1 MSVALPTIASSG
13 LAAAQARLDASANN
27 IANVA
32 TPNYRPQAVAQ
43 TARAEGGVDTQ
54 LRQLD
59 AQSADGASTSRLEE
73 DLVNQKVALYNFQ
86 ANVLTLKAEGSMVG
100 SLLDCTA

>member
-1 MSVALPTIASSG
+1 VAWTRCASSTPK
-13 LAAAQARLDASANN
+13 AR
-27 IANVA
+27 
-32 TPNYRPQAVAQ
+32 
-43 TARAEGGVDTQ
+43 TAPAPP
-54 LRQLD
+54 
-59 AQSADGASTSRLEE
+59 RLEE

>member
-1 MSVALPTIASSG
+1 MSTLPTLASSG

-32 TPNYRPQAVAQ
+32 TPSYRREDVVQS
-43 TARAEGGVDTQ
+43 TRATGGVDAS

-59 AQSADGASTSRLEE
+59 PQGDQGASSSQLTQ
-73 DLVNQKVALYNFQ
+73 DVVNQQVALYNFQ
-86 ANVLTLKAEGSMVG
+86 SQVLTLKTEGSMVG

>member
-1 MSVALPTIASSG
+1 MSTLPTLASSG

-32 TPNYRPQAVAQ
+32 TPSYRREDVVQS
-43 TARAEGGVDTQ
+43 TRATGGVDAS

-59 AQSADGASTSRLEE
+59 AQGDEGASTAQLTQ
-73 DLVNQKVALYNFQ
+73 DVVNRQVALYNFQ
-86 ANVLTLKAEGSMVG
+86 SQVLTLKTEGSMVG

>member
-1 MSVALPTIASSG
+1 MSTLPTLASSG

-27 IANVA
+27 IANVPTPSYRREDVVQSTRA
-32 TPNYRPQAVAQ
+32 T
-43 TARAEGGVDTQ
+43 GGVDAQ

-59 AQSADGASTSRLEE
+59 AQGEDGANTAQLTQ

-86 ANVLTLKAEGSMVG
+86 AHVLTLKTEGSMVG

>member
-1 MSVALPTIASSG
+1 MSTLPTIASSG

-32 TPNYRPQAVAQ
+32 TPSYRREDVVQS
-43 TARAEGGVDTQ
+43 TRATGGVDAS

-59 AQSADGASTSRLEE
+59 PQGDEGASTAQLTQ
-73 DLVNQKVALYNFQ
+73 DVVNQKVALYNFQ
-86 ANVLTLKAEGSMVG
+86 AHVLTLKTEGSMVG

>member
-1 MSVALPTIASSG
+1 MSTLPTIASSG

-32 TPNYRPQAVAQ
+32 TPRY
-43 TARAEGGVDTQ
+43 AREDVVQSTRATGGVDAQ
-54 LRQLD
+54 FRQLD
-59 AQSADGASTSRLEE
+59 AQGPDGARTDQLTQ
-73 DLVNQKVALYNFQ
+73 DVVNQKVALYNFQ
-86 ANVLTLKAEGSMVG
+86 ANVLTLKTEGSMVG